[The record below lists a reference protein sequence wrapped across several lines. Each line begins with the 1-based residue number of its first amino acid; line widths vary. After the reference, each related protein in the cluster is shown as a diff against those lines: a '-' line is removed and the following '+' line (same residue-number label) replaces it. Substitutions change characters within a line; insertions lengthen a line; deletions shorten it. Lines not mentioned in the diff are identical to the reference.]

1 MDGAGY
7 QVAELAGGKLEE
19 LGQVAWVAT
28 LINGL
33 KILKILVTVA
43 NLFLF
48 CLWVDNDQNVQWDP
62 TIGPIG
68 TKLLLFVILWVDCWR
83 SQRPVTIP
91 LSAPYFF
98 LPMLRCQRGESLRTG
113 SWFDVRW
120 ILTATRCTGLKGS
133 IAPDFHWFSTIQHQP
148 IPPKFCVLSFL
159 RSRCRSRCFFC
170 ALGHS
175 SLWEDWEVCILMQ
188 VELTLPNLNM
198 YCHSWL
204 TACVLY
210 IITLHPPQA
219 LGMKE
224 HTVVIKLSSVRCRT
238 LLMFRSLDL
247 YHYVAC
253 SQLLCSKV
261 ST

>member
-33 KILKILVTVA
+33 KILKIQVTVA

-175 SLWEDWEVCILMQ
+175 SLWEDWGGL
-188 VELTLPNLNM
+188 
-198 YCHSWL
+198 HFDASWID
-204 TACVLY
+204 TAKSEHVL
-210 IITLHPPQA
+210 
-219 LGMKE
+219 
-224 HTVVIKLSSVRCRT
+224 
-238 LLMFRSLDL
+238 
-247 YHYVAC
+247 
-253 SQLLCSKV
+253 SQLADSLCTVHNYSPPTTSSRNERTHCSHKTKLCSLQDATDV
-261 ST
+261 